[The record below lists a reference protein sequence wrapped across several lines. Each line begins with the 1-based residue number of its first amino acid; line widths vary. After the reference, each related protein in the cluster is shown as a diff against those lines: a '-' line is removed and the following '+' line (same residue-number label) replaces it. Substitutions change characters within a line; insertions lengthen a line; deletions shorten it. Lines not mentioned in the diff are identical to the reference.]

1 MDNSLFS
8 NFVVYY
14 VTTLFSD
21 TDLCLLLSLRG
32 SVKSQTDRVV

>member
-21 TDLCLLLSLRG
+21 IAVFT
-32 SVKSQTDRVV
+32 SQFEGEC